1 MSKVTAMKGIL
12 PVLAVS
18 VSMALSGCA
27 TKKINEASDRV
38 KEQGKLMGEIIGKND
53 KFSPKISSVRSVDA
67 PWVAGRAY
75 GLTERDRLPGLF
87 GRKVV
92 FNQLEPV
99 SFQEMVTMA
108 SESAGVRVVLSSDAM
123 RHLYAMDSGMDPL
136 SATIASAAPTG
147 NSGAARLTDPNV
159 ASQED
164 PAARVKQMLDMSSQ
178 GLIGGKTKFVVS
190 VDGSIADLFD
200 RVTGKANLF
209 WRWEKDHVLVYR
221 LATETFVIDNLSGNT
236 QMQAEIGSAQDS
248 SGGSG
253 NGSSTSSS
261 KRRISTTSEPE
272 SPWVNIK
279 TALQA
284 TASPTGRIV
293 VSEYA
298 GTITVT
304 DDPVSMERIRTFVKK
319 MNGLMAQRIAIRSEV
334 YEVTVDNSAE
344 FAADLA
350 ALYSASTSPTTAI
363 SLGSVF
369 TGDPAGLKNL
379 AVSVV
384 DPTSK
389 WNGSKF
395 SLNALNGVSNVSLL
409 TSSTNY
415 TTNGQAV
422 PVQVLE
428 EKAYLA
434 KVSTTID
441 GTSGLTQTSLE
452 PGTVSTGYSMMV
464 LPKLTSDGEI
474 LLHATVDL
482 SSLEK
487 ISEFRSGDN
496 AIQLPEKSSKNFMQR
511 MLVRPGQTLMMAG
524 FERTANTSAVNS
536 LSESSLWFLGGSK
549 KGGTRKVVTVILLTP
564 YKVSN

>member
-1 MSKVTAMKGIL
+1 MSKVMAMKGAL
-12 PVLAVS
+12 SVLAVS
-18 VSMALSGCA
+18 VAVALSGCA

-38 KEQGKLMGEIIGKND
+38 KEQGKLMGEIISKND

-75 GLTERDRLPGLF
+75 GLTERDRLPTLF

-147 NSGAARLTDPNV
+147 NSGAPRLTDPNV
-159 ASQED
+159 PSQED
-164 PAARVKQMLDMSSQ
+164 PSARVKQMLDMSSQ

-190 VDGSIADLFD
+190 VDGTIADLFD

-221 LATETFVIDNLSGNT
+221 LATETFVIDNLSGTT
-236 QMQAEIGSAQDS
+236 QMEAEIGSAQDS

-253 NGSSTSSS
+253 GGSSTSSS
-261 KRRISTTSEPE
+261 KRRISTTSQPE

-284 TASPTGRIV
+284 TASPTARIV

-319 MNGLMAQRIAIRSEV
+319 LNGLMAQRIAIRSEV

-350 ALYSASTSPTTAI
+350 ALYSASTSPATAVEI
-363 SLGSVF
+363 GSVF

-379 AVSVV
+379 AVSVI

-395 SLNALNGVSNVSLL
+395 FLNALNGVSNVSLL

-434 KVSTTID
+434 KVATTID
-441 GTSGLTQTSLE
+441 GTTGLTQTSLE

-464 LPKLTSDGEI
+464 LPKLSSDGEI
-474 LLHATVDL
+474 MLHATVDL

-524 FERTANTSAVNS
+524 FERTANTSSVNS